1 MTGSRRSA
9 AWTSSLEPRLRPT
22 RRRARFFACSVCR
35 SPAKPA
41 IRSRRPE
48 AGIGKNLSHG
58 ETEFDQQERA
68 EQETGHEVCEQIHK
82 EEGRCQ
88 GRSTGKARMDDR
100 TSKAG
105 GAYAQR

>member
-68 EQETGHEVCEQIHK
+68 AKAAGQEVCEQIRK
-82 EEGRCQ
+82 AEGRCR
-88 GRSTGKARMDDR
+88 GRDR
-100 TSKAG
+100 SEAHTNKLQSLM
-105 GAYAQR
+105 RL